1 MNMTNKRKLK
11 SVSFNPTTETHHLVE
26 PEEDHAPQHEQQ
38 IPKEEHWYSS
48 DDLLYIKY
56 CSLKKAMTVRADHSA
71 NLHHPSSYSNTLLA
85 AYLQCCGSSIAT
97 MANTNPESLTK
108 TQDDTIIQQHLS
120 QHHPTQLHHLAARL
134 ALATH
139 PSWRGLEFHSV
150 CTVRLERAKR
160 RQYVRQ
166 AVLSIQRDYY
176 EWCASSETTASCSLE
191 DRLRQVSERGSLATA
206 LFAQVL
212 GHADALAAQQCYK
225 QHLKRDAE
233 VTLSTPLLPCSKRA
247 RLTLCNLATTIS
259 TKEGNKTEVPDFNA
273 HLMRPPFTDAPTKNV
288 DLSTSQSSPRGVVVP
303 EIVIKVQ
310 WSIIRVFGVEMSQV
324 LCKLSSPKAKLRF
337 PC

>member
-1 MNMTNKRKLK
+1 MTNKRKLK

-26 PEEDHAPQHEQQ
+26 PEEDHSPQHEQQ

-134 ALATH
+134 ARATH

-191 DRLRQVSERGSLATA
+191 DRLRQVSERGSMATA

-212 GHADALAAQQCYK
+212 GHADALAAQQYSH
-225 QHLKRDAE
+225 QHQHHHRKRDGEA
-233 VTLSTPLLPCSKRA
+233 TLSTTTLLPCSKKA
-247 RLTLCNLATTIS
+247 RLTLSNLATTTTIS
-259 TKEGNKTEVPDFNA
+259 TKEGNTTEVPDFNK
-273 HLMRPPFTDAPTKNV
+273 HLMLPSFADAPTKNV
-288 DLSTSQSSPRGVVVP
+288 DLSSSQASPRGVVVP
-303 EIVIKVQ
+303 EIVIK
-310 WSIIRVFGVEMSQV
+310 
-324 LCKLSSPKAKLRF
+324 A
-337 PC
+337 